1 MARNKQDNISESFF
15 KTCKICG
22 KKFQPIG
29 RYQRLCKKC
38 LSIHW
43 TKRKEILNSRKN
55 EN

>member
-1 MARNKQDNISESFF
+1 MTFSRF
-15 KTCKICG
+15 CKICG